1 MKYKIPIQGWNKR
14 EREREREREEFFL
27 QKSRKNL
34 EETRQVLA
42 GREKYN
48 LRNMMQAE

>member
-14 EREREREREEFFL
+14 EREREREKETERDREREEFFI

-34 EETRQVLA
+34 EETR
-42 GREKYN
+42 
-48 LRNMMQAE
+48 